1 MLDQIKRLR
10 EQIST
15 QLPSDID
22 PDGPPPTRVAVLIPA
37 YKHSVLLAEA
47 VESVLAQEAPFD
59 IAAVIIDDGCPYPE
73 TGEIGRTY
81 ALAHSNVFYLR
92 KANGGLSSARNY
104 GIEFALRN
112 FPDLEAVYFL
122 DADNRITPTAIRDIL
137 GFMKSDDKV
146 DWIYPN
152 IDKFGIE
159 WNGNYTTQYSRL
171 LHLTFDNICEAGS
184 LVSRR
189 MLDAGVR
196 FDESMKAGFE
206 DWDFWLQAIGRGFL
220 GANYPFFGFE
230 YRQRAESMLR
240 DSNRTR
246 EGILTYIRQKHK
258 KLFAAETLLAWEHEE
273 TPRYAAIGMG
283 TYAVDLFTDPT
294 VEHAKCSLE
303 DFVTR
308 FWAAKAEPETFGV
321 PPFLLWMTA
330 AHREALTRLG
340 LIHNLLW
347 LGERIA
353 QKHHFV
359 AIRFERNNA
368 KVGIDIRKISDA
380 EPLADKPFGWMC
392 TFDIF
397 STCADDASDDWAR
410 SLHKPVP
417 SPNVIEIVIS
427 GPFTSREMQST
438 ALSPTNALLATLGAL
453 RDSGYRLQSRNRWLW
468 RSVYF
473 PNRSRYFE
481 LLRHAVGARPVMP
494 RLAHASNP
502 LRVGFLLPI
511 GSFGGVEKVAYA
523 VAQALKNAGC
533 EVHLFLLGK
542 PVYNRIPEND
552 GVFKTVNFLADD
564 YPLWG
569 GPNQFAGHDLL
580 MGHDEAAKAELIM
593 GFLAGLDVVIN
604 NQAAPVNSMLG
615 ELRRRGMKVLNY
627 VHVLDKSKMGRD
639 AGHPYLTLAFEHVY
653 DTILTCS
660 RDMAEWL
667 HGMGVP
673 DAKLMHVQ
681 NAASYALSSKDQE
694 TILAARR
701 NRPQRDR
708 LNVLFLG
715 RLDAQKGIERLFA
728 SVRDLRQRSA
738 PIDWKVIGSDVMDAG
753 AGGSWKERF
762 AEVGVH
768 VEPPVFSS
776 RHLNKAFAW
785 ADVVVLPSRWEGA
798 PLTIIEAQRL
808 GCVPIATSVGAV
820 GELID
825 HGIDGLLIESTDD
838 NVISRELTE
847 IIMALSEDPAALRRL
862 SEAAAERGGSL
873 MWEHS
878 VEPLVNQLKS
888 WFPDRLPT
896 LPVETT
902 LKLVEQTVPTITPER
917 IPSFER
923 FPREAAPKQRDEISE
938 IRPLQIAAAGSA
950 HMHNLRN

>member
-1 MLDQIKRLR
+1 MLDQINRFR
-10 EQIST
+10 EQAVT
-15 QLPSDID
+15 QLPSGEGSEPSFAPKI
-22 PDGPPPTRVAVLIPA
+22 AVIIPA

-47 VESVLAQEAPFD
+47 IESALAQQAPFD
-59 IAAVIIDDGCPYPE
+59 IAVLIIDDGCPYPE

-112 FPDLEAVYFL
+112 FTDLEAVYFL
-122 DADNRITPTAIRDIL
+122 DADNRITPTALRDIL
-137 GFMKSDDKV
+137 AFMKSDDKV

-189 MLDAGVR
+189 MLDAGIR
-196 FDESMKAGFE
+196 FDESMTSGFE

-258 KLFAAETLLAWEHEE
+258 KLFATETLLTWEHQEA
-273 TPRYAAIGMG
+273 PRYAAIGMG
-283 TYAVDLFTDPT
+283 AYAVDMFTDPT
-294 VEHAKCSLE
+294 VDHDKCSLE

-368 KVGIDIRKISDA
+368 KVGIEVRNINDG

-417 SPNVIEIVIS
+417 APNVVEIIIS
-427 GPFTSREMQST
+427 GPFTAREMQST

-453 RDSGYRLQSRNRWLW
+453 RDSGYRSKDRSRWLW

-481 LLRHAVGARPVMP
+481 LLRHAVSAKPVMP
-494 RLAHASNP
+494 RLPQASNP

-511 GSFGGVEKVAYA
+511 ASFGGVEKVAYA
-523 VAQALKNAGC
+523 VALALKNAGC
-533 EVHLFLLGK
+533 EVHLFLFGK
-542 PVYNRIPEND
+542 AVYNRVPEND

-580 MGHDEAAKAELIM
+580 MGHDEAAKAEQIM

-604 NQAAPVNSMLG
+604 NHVAPVNALLG
-615 ELRRRGMKVLNY
+615 DLRRRGVKVLNY

-660 RDMAEWL
+660 MDMVEWL

-673 DAKLMHVQ
+673 IAKLMPIQ
-681 NAASYALSSKDQE
+681 NAASYALAAKE
-694 TILAARR
+694 REALLASRR
-701 NRPQRDR
+701 SRPQKDR

-728 SVRDLRQRSA
+728 AVRDLRERA
-738 PIDWKVIGSDVMDAG
+738 EPVDWKIIGSDVMDAG
-753 AGGSWKERF
+753 AGGSWKDRF
-762 AEVGVH
+762 AEIGVQ

-808 GCVPIATSVGAV
+808 GCVPIATAVGAV
-820 GELID
+820 DELID
-825 HGIDGLLIESTDD
+825 HAVDGLLIRSDD
-838 NVISRELTE
+838 DTVITRELTE
-847 IIMALSEDPAALRRL
+847 AIAALAADPEALRRL
-862 SEAAAERGGSL
+862 SEAAADRGGAL
-873 MWEHS
+873 AWENS
-878 VEPLVNQLKS
+878 VIPLVKQLKT
-888 WFPDRLPT
+888 WFPERLPQT
-896 LPVETT
+896 AEPELKRADQTIPTVSSGRFQSLESDLPE
-902 LKLVEQTVPTITPER
+902 EDQEDHNEIT
-917 IPSFER
+917 
-923 FPREAAPKQRDEISE
+923 E

-950 HMHNLRN
+950 NMNNLRN

>member
-1 MLDQIKRLR
+1 MLDQISRLR
-10 EQIST
+10 DQNAT
-15 QLPSDID
+15 QTQEGDAE
-22 PDGPPPTRVAVLIPA
+22 GPFRPRIAVIIPVF
-37 YKHSVLLAEA
+37 KHSVLLAEA
-47 VESVLAQEAPFD
+47 IESALAQQAPYD
-59 IAAVIIDDGCPYPE
+59 IAILIVDDGCPFPE
-73 TGEIGRTY
+73 TAEVGRTY
-81 ALAHSNVFYLR
+81 ALAHDNVFYLR

-112 FPDLEAVYFL
+112 FDELEAVYFL
-122 DADNRITPTAIRDIL
+122 DADNRITPTALRDIL
-137 GFMKSDDKV
+137 AYMKSNDKV

-189 MLDAGVR
+189 MLDAGIR
-196 FDESMKAGFE
+196 FDEAMKSGFE

-258 KLFAAETLLAWEHEE
+258 KLFAAETLLEWEHSEA
-273 TPRYAAIGMG
+273 PRYAAIGMG
-283 TYAVDLFTDPT
+283 AYAVDMFTDP
-294 VEHAKCSLE
+294 ASPYDKCSLE

-321 PPFLLWMTA
+321 PPFMLWMTA

-347 LGERIA
+347 IGERLA
-353 QKHHFV
+353 QKHHFI
-359 AIRFERNNA
+359 AIRFERSNA
-368 KVGIDIRKISDA
+368 KVGIDIRNIGEN

-397 STCADDASDDWAR
+397 STCADDTSDDWAR
-410 SLHKPVP
+410 SLNKPVP
-417 SPNVIEIVIS
+417 APNVVEIVIS
-427 GPFTSREMQST
+427 APFTAREMQST
-438 ALSPTNALLATLGAL
+438 ALSSTNALLATLGAL
-453 RDSGYRLQSRNRWLW
+453 RDSGYRSRPKDRWLW

-481 LLRHAVGARPVMP
+481 LLRHAVGAKPVMP
-494 RLAHASNP
+494 RLPQPANP
-502 LRVGFLLPI
+502 IRVGFLLPI
-511 GSFGGVEKVAYA
+511 ASFGGVEKVAYA
-523 VAQALKNAGC
+523 AAQALKSAGC
-533 EVHLFLLGK
+533 EVHLYIFGK
-542 PVYNRIPEND
+542 AVYNRIPEND
-552 GVFKTVNFLADD
+552 GVFKTINFLADD

-569 GPNQFAGHDLL
+569 GPNQFAGHDIL
-580 MGHDEAAKAELIM
+580 MGHDEAAKAERIM
-593 GFLAGLDVVIN
+593 GFLSGLDVVIN
-604 NQAAPVNSMLG
+604 NQVAPVNALLG
-615 ELRRRGMKVLNY
+615 DLRRRGVKVVNY

-660 RDMAEWL
+660 MDMVEWL

-673 DAKLMHVQ
+673 HQKLMHIQ
-681 NAASYALSSKDQE
+681 NAASYALAPKERE
-694 TILAARR
+694 TLLAARKS
-701 NRPQRDR
+701 RPAKGR

-715 RLDAQKGIERLFA
+715 RLDAQKGIERLYA
-728 SVRDLRQRSA
+728 AVRDLNEASA
-738 PIDWKVIGSDVMDAG
+738 PVDWKIIGSDVMDAG

-762 AEVGVH
+762 AEIGVQ

-776 RHLNKAFAW
+776 RHLNRAFAW

-808 GCVPIATSVGAV
+808 GCVPIATAVGAV
-820 GELID
+820 EELID
-825 HGIDGLLIESTDD
+825 HGVDGLLIHSTDD
-838 NVISRELTE
+838 TVISRELAAA
-847 IIMALSEDPAALRRL
+847 IAALAEDTEALGRL
-862 SEAAAERGGSL
+862 SEAAAQRGGAL
-873 MWEHS
+873 AWELS
-878 VEPLVNQLKS
+878 VEPFVKQLKA
-888 WFPDRLPT
+888 WFADRFVSAPEPELKV
-896 LPVETT
+896 VEHA
-902 LKLVEQTVPTITPER
+902 PPASSPR
-917 IPSFER
+917 PST
-923 FPREAAPKQRDEISE
+923 FPRNQRDETQRDEITE
-938 IRPLQIAAAGSA
+938 IRPRQIAAAGSA
-950 HMHNLRN
+950 NMNNLRN

>member
-1 MLDQIKRLR
+1 MLDQINRLR
-10 EQIST
+10 DQMVT
-15 QLPSDID
+15 QLPSDD
-22 PDGPPPTRVAVLIPA
+22 ARGSHFTPKVAVIIPA

-47 VESVLAQEAPFD
+47 IESALIQEAPFD
-59 IAAVIIDDGCPYPE
+59 IAVLIIDDGCPYPE

-81 ALAHSNVFYLR
+81 ALAHANVFYLR

-112 FPDLEAVYFL
+112 FDEIEAVYFL
-122 DADNRITPTAIRDIL
+122 DADNRITPTALRDIL
-137 GFMKSDDKV
+137 AFMKADDKV

-189 MLDAGVR
+189 LLDAGIR
-196 FDESMKAGFE
+196 FDESMTSGFE

-258 KLFAAETLLAWEHEE
+258 KLFATETLLTWEHQEA
-273 TPRYAAIGMG
+273 PRYAAIGMG
-283 TYAVDLFTDPT
+283 AYAVDMFTDPT

-308 FWAAKAEPETFGV
+308 FWAAKTEPETFGV
-321 PPFLLWMTA
+321 PPFMLWMTA

-353 QKHHFV
+353 EKHHFV

-368 KVGIDIRKISDA
+368 RMGIDIRTIGDT
-380 EPLADKPFGWMC
+380 EELNDKPFGWMC

-397 STCADDASDDWAR
+397 STCADDASDDWIR

-417 SPNVIEIVIS
+417 SPRVVEIVVS
-427 GPFTSREMQST
+427 GPFTAREMQST
-438 ALSPTNALLATLGAL
+438 ALSSTNALLATLGAL
-453 RDSGYRLQSRNRWLW
+453 RDSGYRSKTRNRWLW

-481 LLRHAVGARPVMP
+481 LLRHAVGAKPVMP
-494 RLAHASNP
+494 RLPQAANP

-511 GSFGGVEKVAYA
+511 ASFGGVEKVAYA

-533 EVHLFLLGK
+533 EVHLFLFGK
-542 PVYNRIPEND
+542 AVYNRVPEND
-552 GVFKTVNFLADD
+552 GLFKTVNFLSDD

-569 GPNQFAGHDLL
+569 GPNKFAGHDLM
-580 MGHDEAAKAELIM
+580 MGHDEAAKAEQVM

-604 NQAAPVNSMLG
+604 NQVAPVNALLG
-615 ELRRRGMKVLNY
+615 DLRRRGVKVLNY
-627 VHVLDKSKMGRD
+627 VHVLDKSRMGRD

-653 DTILTCS
+653 DAILTCS
-660 RDMAEWL
+660 NDMVEWL

-673 DAKLMHVQ
+673 VAKLMHIQ
-681 NAASYALSSKDQE
+681 NAASYALAAKE
-694 TILAARR
+694 REAMLTARR
-701 NRPQRDR
+701 SKSQKEK

-715 RLDAQKGIERLFA
+715 RLDAQKGIERLFS
-728 SVRDLRQRSA
+728 SVRDLRERGE
-738 PIDWKVIGSDVMDAG
+738 PVDWKIIGSDVMDAG

-762 AEVGVH
+762 AEIGVQ

-808 GCVPIATSVGAV
+808 GCVPIATAVGAV
-820 GELID
+820 DELID
-825 HGIDGLLIESTDD
+825 HAVDGLLIRSEDD
-838 NVISRELTE
+838 TVITHELTE
-847 IIMALSEDPAALRRL
+847 ALSALAADPDALKRL
-862 SEAAAERGGSL
+862 SDAAAVRGGSL
-873 MWEHS
+873 AWEES
-878 VEPLVNQLKS
+878 VIPLVKQLRS
-888 WFPDRLPT
+888 WFPDRLPQSDEPA
-896 LPVETT
+896 LKSAEQNAVPVSPSRVPRFEVETID
-902 LKLVEQTVPTITPER
+902 EDHEDHNEIT
-917 IPSFER
+917 
-923 FPREAAPKQRDEISE
+923 E

-950 HMHNLRN
+950 NMNNLRN

>member
-1 MLDQIKRLR
+1 MLDQVKHLL
-10 EQIST
+10 EQVT
-15 QLPSDID
+15 ATPPSED
-22 PDGPPPTRVAVLIPA
+22 DGVHSFSPKVAILIPA

-47 VESVLAQEAPFD
+47 LESALAQEAPFD
-59 IAAVIIDDGCPYPE
+59 IAAVIVDDGCPFPE

-81 ALAHSNVFYLR
+81 ALAHPNVFYLR

-137 GFMKSDDKV
+137 EFMKSDDKV

-189 MLDAGVR
+189 MLDAGIR
-196 FDESMKAGFE
+196 FDESMKSGFE

-258 KLFAAETLLAWEHEE
+258 QLFAAETLLAWEHQEA
-273 TPRYAAIGMG
+273 PRYAAIGMG

-294 VEHAKCSLE
+294 VEHAKCTLE

-347 LGERIA
+347 LGEKFS

-359 AIRFERNNA
+359 AIRFERSNS
-368 KVGIDIRKISDA
+368 KIGIDIRKIGEA

-392 TFDIF
+392 TLDIF
-397 STCADDASDDWAR
+397 STCADDVSDDWTR

-417 SPNVIEIVIS
+417 APNVIEIVVS
-427 GPFTSREMQST
+427 GPFTAREMQST

-453 RDSGYRLQSRNRWLW
+453 RDSGYRSQSGNRWIW

-473 PNRSRYFE
+473 PNRNRYFE
-481 LLRHAVGARPVMP
+481 LLRHAVAARPVMP
-494 RLAHASNP
+494 RLTQASNP

-511 GSFGGVEKVAYA
+511 ASFGGVEKVAYA
-523 VAQALKNAGC
+523 VAQALKATGC

-542 PVYNRIPEND
+542 PVYNRVPEND
-552 GVFKTVNFLADD
+552 GVFKTINFLADD

-569 GPNQFAGHDLL
+569 GPHQFAGHDLM
-580 MGHDEAAKAELIM
+580 MGHDEAARAEQIM

-604 NQAAPVNSMLG
+604 NHVAPVNAVLG
-615 ELRRRGMKVLNY
+615 DLRRRGVKVLNY

-639 AGHPYLTLAFEHVY
+639 AGHPYLSLAFEHVY

-660 RDMAEWL
+660 NDMAEWL
-667 HGMGVP
+667 HAMGVP
-673 DAKLMHVQ
+673 SAKLMHIQ
-681 NAASYALSSKDQE
+681 NAASYALSSKERDGLLS
-694 TILAARR
+694 IRR
-701 NRPQRDR
+701 SRPQKDK

-728 SVRDLRQRSA
+728 TVRDLRQQSV
-738 PIDWKVIGSDVMDAG
+738 PIEWKIIGSDVMDTG

-762 AEVGVH
+762 AEIGVH
-768 VEPPVFSS
+768 VDAPVYSS

-808 GCVPIATSVGAV
+808 GCVPIATAVGAV
-820 GELID
+820 GELIE
-825 HGIDGLLIESTDD
+825 HGVDGLLIESTDD
-838 NVISRELTE
+838 NVIISEMTE
-847 IIMALSEDPAALRRL
+847 MIAALAEDSAALRRL
-862 SEAAAERGGSL
+862 SEAAAERGASL
-873 MWEHS
+873 AWDRS
-878 VEPLVNQLKS
+878 VEPLVQQLMA
-888 WFPDRLPT
+888 WFPDRLSTRSPGAG
-896 LPVETT
+896 
-902 LKLVEQTVPTITPER
+902 LKLVEQTSPSVSPDRPQTAER
-917 IPSFER
+917 LFREAG
-923 FPREAAPKQRDEISE
+923 PRERDEISE
-938 IRPLQIAAAGSA
+938 IRQLQLAAAGSVN
-950 HMHNLRN
+950 MNNLRD

>member
-1 MLDQIKRLR
+1 MLDQINRLR
-10 EQIST
+10 EQVVD
-15 QLPSDID
+15 QLPSGEE
-22 PDGPPPTRVAVLIPA
+22 PEPRFSPKVAVIIPA

-47 VESVLAQEAPFD
+47 IESALAQQAPFE
-59 IAAVIIDDGCPYPE
+59 IAVLVIDDGCPFPE

-81 ALAHSNVFYLR
+81 AMAHSNVFYLR

-112 FPDLEAVYFL
+112 FDGIEAVYFL
-122 DADNRITPTAIRDIL
+122 DADNRITSTALRDIL
-137 GFMKSDDKV
+137 AFMQADDKV
-146 DWIYPN
+146 DWVYPN

-189 MLDAGVR
+189 MLDAGIR
-196 FDESMKAGFE
+196 FDESMTSGFE

-258 KLFAAETLLAWEHEE
+258 KLFATETLLTWEHQEA
-273 TPRYAAIGMG
+273 PRYAAIGMG
-283 TYAVDLFTDPT
+283 AYAVDMFTDPT
-294 VEHAKCSLE
+294 VDHAKCSLE

-308 FWAAKAEPETFGV
+308 FWAAKTEPETFGV
-321 PPFLLWMTA
+321 PPFMLWMTA

-347 LGERIA
+347 LSERIA
-353 QKHHFV
+353 EKHHFV

-368 KVGIDIRKISDA
+368 RMGIDIRTINDG

-397 STCADDASDDWAR
+397 STCADDTSDDWIR
-410 SLHKPVP
+410 SLHKAVP
-417 SPNVIEIVIS
+417 SPNVVEIVVS
-427 GPFTSREMQST
+427 GPFTAREMQST
-438 ALSPTNALLATLGAL
+438 ALSSTNALLATLGAL
-453 RDSGYRLQSRNRWLW
+453 RDSGYRSKTRNRWLW

-494 RLAHASNP
+494 RLPQASNP

-511 GSFGGVEKVAYA
+511 ASFGGVEKVAYA
-523 VAQALKNAGC
+523 VANALKNAGC
-533 EVHLFLLGK
+533 EVHLFLFGK
-542 PVYNRIPEND
+542 AIYNRVPEND
-552 GVFKTVNFLADD
+552 GVFKSVNFLSDD

-569 GPNQFAGHDLL
+569 GPNKFAGHDLM
-580 MGHDEAAKAELIM
+580 MGHDEAAKAEQIM

-604 NQAAPVNSMLG
+604 NQVAPVNALLG
-615 ELRRRGMKVLNY
+615 DLRRRGVKVLNY
-627 VHVLDKSKMGRD
+627 VHVLDKSRMGRD

-653 DTILTCS
+653 DAILTCS
-660 RDMAEWL
+660 NDMVEWL

-673 DAKLMHVQ
+673 IAKLTHIQ
-681 NAASYALSSKDQE
+681 NAASYALAAKERD
-694 TILAARR
+694 TILSARR
-701 NRPQRDR
+701 VKSQRDK

-728 SVRDLRQRSA
+728 SVRDLRERGE
-738 PIDWKVIGSDVMDAG
+738 PVDWKIIGSDVMDAG
-753 AGGSWKERF
+753 AGGSWKDRF
-762 AEVGVH
+762 AEIGVQ
-768 VEPPVFSS
+768 VEPPVYSS

-808 GCVPIATSVGAV
+808 GCVPIATAVGAV
-820 GELID
+820 DELID
-825 HGIDGLLIESTDD
+825 HAVDGLLIRSEDD
-838 NVISRELTE
+838 TVIIRELTE
-847 IIMALSEDPAALRRL
+847 AISALAADRDALQRL
-862 SEAAAERGGSL
+862 SEAAAIRGGAL
-873 MWEHS
+873 AWEES
-878 VEPLVNQLKS
+878 VSPLVKQLKA
-888 WFPDRLPT
+888 WFPDRLPQS
-896 LPVETT
+896 VEQAPKV
-902 LKLVEQTVPTITPER
+902 LEQTVVPISTSRIHRVDAEAIDEDQEDRNEIT
-917 IPSFER
+917 
-923 FPREAAPKQRDEISE
+923 E

-950 HMHNLRN
+950 NMNNLRN

>member
-1 MLDQIKRLR
+1 MLDQVKHLF
-10 EQIST
+10 EQVA
-15 QLPSDID
+15 
-22 PDGPPPTRVAVLIPA
+22 PPPAEDDAGHAFSPKVAVLIPA

-47 VESVLAQEAPFD
+47 IESALAQEAPFD
-59 IAAVIIDDGCPYPE
+59 IAIVIVDDGCPFPE
-73 TGEIGRTY
+73 TGEVGRTY
-81 ALAHSNVFYLR
+81 ALAHPSVFYLR

-122 DADNRITPTAIRDIL
+122 DADNRITSTAIRDIL
-137 GFMKSDDKV
+137 EFMKSDDKV

-189 MLDAGVR
+189 MLDAGIR
-196 FDESMKAGFE
+196 FDESMKSGFE

-258 KLFAAETLLAWEHEE
+258 KLFAAETLLEWEHQEA
-273 TPRYAAIGMG
+273 PRYAAIGMG

-330 AHREALTRLG
+330 AHRDALTRLG

-347 LGERIA
+347 LGEKFS

-359 AIRFERNNA
+359 AIRFERSNS
-368 KVGIDIRKISDA
+368 KVGLDIRKISDA

-397 STCADDASDDWAR
+397 SNCADDTSDDWAR

-417 SPNVIEIVIS
+417 APDVVEIVVS
-427 GPFTSREMQST
+427 GPFTAREMQST

-453 RDSGYRLQSRNRWLW
+453 RDSGYRSQSGNRWIW

-494 RLAHASNP
+494 RLPQAASP
-502 LRVGFLLPI
+502 IRVGFLLPI
-511 GSFGGVEKVAYA
+511 ASFGGVEKVAYA
-523 VAQALKNAGC
+523 VAHSLKNAGC

-542 PVYNRIPEND
+542 PVYNRVPEND
-552 GVFKTVNFLADD
+552 GVFKTINFLADD

-569 GPNQFAGHDLL
+569 GPHQFAGHELM
-580 MGHDEAAKAELIM
+580 MGHDEAARAEQIM

-604 NQAAPVNSMLG
+604 NQVAPVNAVLG
-615 ELRRRGMKVLNY
+615 DLRRRGVKVLNY

-639 AGHPYLTLAFEHVY
+639 AGHPYLSLAFEHVY

-660 RDMAEWL
+660 NDMVEWL

-673 DAKLMHVQ
+673 SAKLMHIQ
-681 NAASYALSSKDQE
+681 NAASYVLSPKDRDALL
-694 TILAARR
+694 TARR
-701 NRPQRDR
+701 SKPPKDK

-715 RLDAQKGIERLFA
+715 RLDAQKGIERLYA
-728 SVRDLRQRSA
+728 TVRDLQQRFV
-738 PIDWKVIGSDVMDAG
+738 PIEWKIIGSDVMDSG

-762 AEVGVH
+762 ADIGVH
-768 VEPPVFSS
+768 VDAPVYSS

-808 GCVPIATSVGAV
+808 GCVPVATAVGAV

-825 HGIDGLLIESTDD
+825 HGVDGLLIDSTDD
-838 NVISRELTE
+838 NVIISEMTE
-847 IIMALSEDPAALRRL
+847 MLAALAEDSAALSRL

-873 MWEHS
+873 AWDHS
-878 VEPLVNQLKS
+878 VEPLVQQLMA
-888 WFPDRLPT
+888 WFPDRFAARTPA
-896 LPVETT
+896 
-902 LKLVEQTVPTITPER
+902 LKLVEQTASTALPDRAPAIER
-917 IPSFER
+917 LLREPGSRER
-923 FPREAAPKQRDEISE
+923 DDISE
-938 IRPLQIAAAGSA
+938 IRPLQIAAAGSVN
-950 HMHNLRN
+950 MNNLRD

>member
-1 MLDQIKRLR
+1 MLDQVKQLL
-10 EQIST
+10 EQISAPVST
-15 QLPSDID
+15 DDEAERAFSPK
-22 PDGPPPTRVAVLIPA
+22 VAVLIPA

-47 VESVLAQEAPFD
+47 VESVLAQDAPFD
-59 IAAVIIDDGCPYPE
+59 IAAVIIDDGCPFPE

-81 ALAHSNVFYLR
+81 ALAQPNVFYLR

-137 GFMKSDDKV
+137 DFMKSNDRV
-146 DWIYPN
+146 DWVYPN

-189 MLDAGVR
+189 MLDAGIR
-196 FDESMKAGFE
+196 FDESMKSGFE

-246 EGILTYIRQKHK
+246 EGILSYIRQKHK
-258 KLFAAETLLAWEHEE
+258 QLFSPETLLTWEHQEA
-273 TPRYAAIGMG
+273 PRFAAIGIG

-294 VEHAKCSLE
+294 VEHARCSLE

-308 FWAAKAEPETFGV
+308 FWAAKTEPETFGV
-321 PPFLLWMTA
+321 PPFLIWMTA
-330 AHREALTRLG
+330 AHRDALTRLG

-347 LGERIA
+347 LGERLCH
-353 QKHHFV
+353 KHHFI
-359 AIRFERNNA
+359 ALRFESSSA
-368 KVGIDIRKISDA
+368 KVGVEVRKIA
-380 EPLADKPFGWMC
+380 EGEPLADKPFGWMC
-392 TFDIF
+392 TLDIF
-397 STCADDASDDWAR
+397 STCADDASDDWVR
-410 SLHKPVP
+410 SLRKPVP
-417 SPNVIEIVIS
+417 SPDVVEIVVS
-427 GPFTSREMQST
+427 APFTAREMQST

-453 RDSGYRLQSRNRWLW
+453 RDSGYRSQPRNRWIW
-468 RSVYF
+468 RSVYL
-473 PNRSRYFE
+473 PNRNRYFE
-481 LLRHAVGARPVMP
+481 LLRHAVGATPVMP
-494 RLAHASNP
+494 RLPQASNP

-523 VAQALKNAGC
+523 VARALKTAGC

-569 GPNQFAGHDLL
+569 GPHQFAGHDLM
-580 MGHDEAAKAELIM
+580 MGHDGAAKSEQVM

-604 NQAAPVNSMLG
+604 NQVAPVNAVLG
-615 ELRRRGMKVLNY
+615 DLRRRGMKVLNY
-627 VHVLDKSKMGRD
+627 VHVLDKTSMGRD

-660 RDMAEWL
+660 KDMAEWL

-673 DAKLMHVQ
+673 AAKLMHIQ
-681 NAASYALSSKDQE
+681 NAASYALSPKE
-694 TILAARR
+694 REALLTARR
-701 NRPQRDR
+701 NRPPRDK

-715 RLDAQKGIERLFA
+715 RLDPQKGIERLY
-728 SVRDLRQRSA
+728 STVRDLQQQSV
-738 PIDWKVIGSDVMDAG
+738 PVDWKIIGSDVLDAG
-753 AGGSWKERF
+753 AGGSWKNRF
-762 AEVGVH
+762 GEIGVQ
-768 VEPPVFSS
+768 VEPPVYSS

-785 ADVVVLPSRWEGA
+785 ADTVVLPSRWEGA

-808 GCVPIATSVGAV
+808 GCVPIATAVGAV
-820 GELID
+820 EELIE
-825 HGIDGLLIESTDD
+825 HNADGLLIRSSDD
-838 NVISRELTE
+838 GAIIRE
-847 IIMALSEDPAALRRL
+847 MGAALAGLAGDPAALRRL
-862 SEAAAERGGSL
+862 SDAAAERAASL
-873 MWEHS
+873 VWERS
-878 VEPLVNQLKS
+878 VEPLVQQLMA
-888 WFPDRLPT
+888 WFPGRLSSFSLEGGLKIAGQTAAPADR
-896 LPVETT
+896 
-902 LKLVEQTVPTITPER
+902 
-917 IPSFER
+917 PSGDR
-923 FPREAAPKQRDEISE
+923 GPREIAPKERGDLPGLK
-938 IRPLQIAAAGSA
+938 PLQIAAAGSSNTN
-950 HMHNLRN
+950 NLRG

>member
-1 MLDQIKRLR
+1 MLDQINRLR
-10 EQIST
+10 EKVAG
-15 QLPSDID
+15 QLPSGEE
-22 PDGPPPTRVAVLIPA
+22 PEPRFSPKVAVIIPA

-47 VESVLAQEAPFD
+47 IESALAQQAPFD
-59 IAAVIIDDGCPYPE
+59 IAVLIVDDGCPFPE

-81 ALAHSNVFYLR
+81 ALAYSNVFYLR

-112 FPDLEAVYFL
+112 FEELEAVYFL
-122 DADNRITPTAIRDIL
+122 DADNRITTTALRDIL
-137 GFMKSDDKV
+137 AFMKADDKV

-189 MLDAGVR
+189 MLDAGIR
-196 FDESMKAGFE
+196 FDESMTSGFE

-258 KLFAAETLLAWEHEE
+258 KLFATETLLTWEHQEA
-273 TPRYAAIGMG
+273 PRYAAIGMG
-283 TYAVDLFTDPT
+283 AYAVDMFTDPT
-294 VEHAKCSLE
+294 VDHAKCSLE

-308 FWAAKAEPETFGV
+308 FWAAKTEPETFGV
-321 PPFLLWMTA
+321 PPFMLWMTA

-347 LGERIA
+347 LSERIA
-353 QKHHFV
+353 EKHHFV

-368 KVGIDIRKISDA
+368 RMGIDIRTISDA
-380 EPLADKPFGWMC
+380 EQLTDKPFGWMC

-397 STCADDASDDWAR
+397 STCADDTSDDWIR
-410 SLHKPVP
+410 SLHKSVP
-417 SPNVIEIVIS
+417 SPNVVEIVVS
-427 GPFTSREMQST
+427 GPFTAREMQST
-438 ALSPTNALLATLGAL
+438 ALSSTNALLATLGAL
-453 RDSGYRLQSRNRWLW
+453 RDAGYRSKTRNRWLW

-481 LLRHAVGARPVMP
+481 LLRHAVGAKPVMP
-494 RLAHASNP
+494 RLPQATNP

-511 GSFGGVEKVAYA
+511 ASFGGVEKVAYA
-523 VAQALKNAGC
+523 VANALKSAGC
-533 EVHLFLLGK
+533 EVHLFLFGK
-542 PVYNRIPEND
+542 AVYNRVPEND
-552 GVFKTVNFLADD
+552 GVFKSVNFLSDD

-569 GPNQFAGHDLL
+569 GPNKFAGHDLM
-580 MGHDEAAKAELIM
+580 MGHDEAAKAEQIM

-604 NQAAPVNSMLG
+604 NQVAPVNALLG
-615 ELRRRGMKVLNY
+615 DLRRRGVKVLNY
-627 VHVLDKSKMGRD
+627 VHVLDKSRMGRD

-653 DTILTCS
+653 DAILTCS
-660 RDMAEWL
+660 NDMVEWL

-673 DAKLMHVQ
+673 IAKLMHIQ
-681 NAASYALSSKDQE
+681 NAASYALAAKERE
-694 TILAARR
+694 TMLSARR
-701 NRPQRDR
+701 TKAQKDR

-728 SVRDLRQRSA
+728 SVRDLRERQE
-738 PIDWKVIGSDVMDAG
+738 PVDWKIIGSDVMDAG
-753 AGGSWKERF
+753 AGGSWKDRF
-762 AEVGVH
+762 AEIGVQ

-776 RHLNKAFAW
+776 RHLNKAFTW

-808 GCVPIATSVGAV
+808 GCVPIATAVGAV
-820 GELID
+820 DELID
-825 HGIDGLLIESTDD
+825 HAVDGLLIRSEDD
-838 NVISRELTE
+838 TIIIRELTE
-847 IIMALSEDPAALRRL
+847 AISALATDPDALQRL
-862 SEAAAERGGSL
+862 SEAAAIRGGSL
-873 MWEHS
+873 AWEES
-878 VEPLVNQLKS
+878 VAPLVKQLKA
-888 WFPDRLPT
+888 WFPDRLPQSLEQT
-896 LPVETT
+896 PQLLEQAVVPISSSRVHRVEVTT
-902 LKLVEQTVPTITPER
+902 LDEDQEDHNEIT
-917 IPSFER
+917 
-923 FPREAAPKQRDEISE
+923 E

-950 HMHNLRN
+950 NMNNLRN